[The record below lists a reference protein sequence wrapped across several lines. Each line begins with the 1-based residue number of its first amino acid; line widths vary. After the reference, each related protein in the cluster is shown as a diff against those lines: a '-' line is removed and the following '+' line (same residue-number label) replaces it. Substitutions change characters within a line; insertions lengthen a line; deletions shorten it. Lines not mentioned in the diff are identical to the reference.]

1 VTGIPTRVLN
11 RLFVSAATAFGPA
24 TSAAA
29 ASVTLAWDASAS
41 PDVSYYVLHVGTQ
54 SGTYT
59 QQVNVGNVTSYTYPN
74 VDDNQAYYF
83 AVQAVNSVGQSSVL
97 STEVVRGAR
106 AKAAPD
112 WGSDGTADIVW
123 QHQDG
128 HVAIWHMNRVN
139 ASSGILIDVLT
150 VSDPNWQIVATK
162 DMDGDGRP
170 DLTWQHRTL
179 GLIGTWHMNGIVFKN
194 DTLLSPS
201 SVDDPRWKIVAS
213 ADMNGDGKNDL
224 IWQHDDGTVA
234 SWLMNDTTLVDSVL
248 LSPSG
253 VPPDTWRIAAAGDL
267 NHDGHADLIW
277 QHEDGRLAAWLM
289 LGTTMANSIPLNPTQ
304 VSGGSVWQIK
314 GMADFNQDGR
324 QDLLWQH
331 RDGYLAIWYMDGA
344 TMVGSVYLNP
354 SQSPNTWQI
363 VGPK

>member
-1 VTGIPTRVLN
+1 
-11 RLFVSAATAFGPA
+11 
-24 TSAAA
+24 
-29 ASVTLAWDASAS
+29 
-41 PDVSYYVLHVGTQ
+41 
-54 SGTYT
+54 
-59 QQVNVGNVTSYTYPN
+59 
-74 VDDNQAYYF
+74 
-83 AVQAVNSVGQSSVL
+83 
-97 STEVVRGAR
+97 
-106 AKAAPD
+106 
-112 WGSDGTADIVW
+112 
-123 QHQDG
+123 
-128 HVAIWHMNRVN
+128 
-139 ASSGILIDVLT
+139 
-150 VSDPNWQIVATK
+150 
-162 DMDGDGRP
+162 
-170 DLTWQHRTL
+170 
-179 GLIGTWHMNGIVFKN
+179 VFKN
-194 DTLLSPS
+194 DTLLSRS

-277 QHEDGRLAAWLM
+277 QHEDGRLATWLM
-289 LGTTMANSIPLNPTQ
+289 LGTTMANSILLNPTQ

-331 RDGYLAIWYMDGA
+331 RDGSLAIWYMDGA
-344 TMVGSVYLNP
+344 TMIGSVYLNP
-354 SQSPNTWQI
+354 SQSPNTWRI